1 MHTASRYLRAG
12 AIALL
17 WSGMFAASA
26 HAHGGIAGPDDLGP
40 PVVTSAVLG
49 LAGYWLMMLWPSR
62 DQTRVNRKRR
72 PTRKAIR

>member
-1 MHTASRYLRAG
+1 MYAIGRNLRAC

-40 PVVTSAVLG
+40 PVITSAVLG

-62 DQTRVNRKRR
+62 DRTQVNRKRKAAR
-72 PTRKAIR
+72 NAIR

>member
-1 MHTASRYLRAG
+1 MHTAGCYLRAC
-12 AIALL
+12 AISLL

-40 PVVTSAVLG
+40 PVITSAVLG

-62 DQTRVNRKRR
+62 DRTSVNRKRR
-72 PTRKAIR
+72 TTRGAIR

>member
-1 MHTASRYLRAG
+1 MHTAGRYLRAC

-40 PVVTSAVLG
+40 PVITSAVLG

-62 DQTRVNRKRR
+62 DRTSISRKRR
-72 PTRKAIR
+72 ATRGAIR